1 MSAAFDTLAAARDL
15 EAAGMD
21 RAHAEAVAGAIRAG
35 QGELATKADLN
46 ALRTD
51 MAALRTATKADLD
64 TLRTATKADLAGLE
78 ARITWRIVGLVI
90 AANAVLVAAVKLL
103 P

>member
-1 MSAAFDTLAAARDL
+1 MEPRGFGQAAAGAMP
-15 EAAGMD
+15 AAASSRRADMD
-21 RAHAEAVAGAIRAG
+21 RPQAEAVASVVHQG
-35 QGELATKADLN
+35 QGDF
-46 ALRTD
+46 
-51 MAALRTATKADLD
+51 ATKADLD
-64 TLRTATKADLAGLE
+64 ALRTATKADLAGLG

>member
-1 MSAAFDTLAAARDL
+1 MTAAFDTLAAAREL
-15 EAAGMD
+15 ETAGMD
-21 RAHAEAVAGAIRAG
+21 RPQAEAVASVVRQG
-35 QGELATKADLN
+35 QGELATKAGLD
-46 ALRTD
+46 ALRSD

-64 TLRTATKADLAGLE
+64 ALRAATKADLAGLE